1 MCLWNFKSCGCH
13 CSIDNYY
20 ITITC
25 YRPIALLNIGLRD
38 THCKCIYQLNTDL
51 SPYLKWLVHCSL
63 VIPLNQFQSSRTLPI
78 STECSMLNVECTE
91 MSGGYGK
98 KTVARQSEYDDRKD
112 NYVYRPDAEDSDSD
126 DEADAASVARSAS
139 SIAASTAKLGS

>member
-1 MCLWNFKSCGCH
+1 
-13 CSIDNYY
+13 
-20 ITITC
+20 
-25 YRPIALLNIGLRD
+25 
-38 THCKCIYQLNTDL
+38 
-51 SPYLKWLVHCSL
+51 
-63 VIPLNQFQSSRTLPI
+63 
-78 STECSMLNVECTE
+78 

-98 KTVARQSEYDDRKD
+98 KTIARQSEDDDRKD